1 MSLLLLFINS
11 LVELVGL
18 AAMLPL
24 FSIMLS
30 ENFIEKSKY
39 LKSVYEQFHF
49 QSEMS
54 FIVFLCG
61 SLLGLIVF
69 KNILGILVV
78 RYHAQFS
85 FSLYTYFSTGLQ
97 KYFYKLPY
105 LDFKKVNS
113 SFLVNYVNNHPSFF
127 AQYFV
132 LPLLTFLNE
141 VIVVVLVL
149 VTVTIYDPQV
159 VILLFLT
166 VFPLSAAT
174 FYLIRRKIDG
184 IGLVKSELG
193 AELQKTI
200 HQSIEG
206 YVDVKTLLKEKYFF
220 GLYKNLVVKNDRLSV
235 KSATWMAFPSRVIEL
250 GMVLGIIC
258 MILFGVYFGRDRSHL
273 STLLGVF
280 AIAAYR
286 ILPSINRIMAAVLM
300 MKEHQYTTEIIS
312 NVTPE
317 SVNEEDQHGFVSHLS
332 FQNIISVKDIAF
344 NYPGREKILDGI
356 TFDIAKGERVGII
369 GRSGSGKTTL
379 MNIMLRFLEE
389 TEGAIEIDGQ
399 KIGKHNQLSWRAMF
413 GYVQQNVFVID
424 GTVAENVAFGV
435 PPSEINYDKVSEA
448 LEAASLSEMVSGFAK
463 GMHSPLGERGS
474 SLSGGQRQRIGIARA
489 LYSNA
494 KVLLFDEAT
503 SALDDETERAITD
516 SIQKLSGQHLTI
528 VIVAHRYSTLR
539 YCDKIIELES
549 GRISG
554 VLKYDDLAGRMM
566 NIRK

>member
-39 LKSVYEQFHF
+39 LKSVYERFHF